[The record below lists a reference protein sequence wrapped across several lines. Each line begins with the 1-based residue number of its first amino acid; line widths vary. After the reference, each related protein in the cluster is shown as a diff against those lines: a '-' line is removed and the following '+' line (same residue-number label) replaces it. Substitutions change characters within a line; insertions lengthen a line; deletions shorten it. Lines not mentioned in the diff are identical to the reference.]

1 LPGFSMIF
9 TILSL
14 VLCALYIRNRD

>member
-1 LPGFSMIF
+1 LPGLPMIF

-14 VLCALYIRNRD
+14 VLSALYIRHRD